1 MKSATTVAEK
11 AAKKIKKF
19 VTLGLGNERY
29 GIEVTKTR
37 EIIAR
42 YEIVPLPKTPE
53 FIEGII
59 SLRGDIIPVVDLRKR
74 FELPSRER
82 DADTRIIVIEMRDF
96 SVGIQV
102 DRVYEVLKLA
112 EEAIEPPP
120 PMVSGL
126 KADYLEGVAEV
137 QGKLTTILNLD
148 EIFSTTE
155 RIILSDVEEQSSE
168 LVGAYGNTPLRSS
181 EAEAGSEE
189 LNPSS
194 PPLLKRGEGIKAAAV
209 SDTGM
214 VEYGGKSYYV
224 GKKHKGASAELSEA
238 GGRLIASV
246 GGQRVKEFEI

>member
-1 MKSATTVAEK
+1 MKSANERDVN

-74 FELPSRER
+74 FELPSRDR

-112 EEAIEPPP
+112 EDAIEPPP

-155 RIILSDVEEQSSE
+155 RIMLSEME
-168 LVGAYGNTPLRSS
+168 VGAAVEGKGGMNKSPRNEE
-181 EAEAGSEE
+181 EA
-189 LNPSS
+189 PSAVI
-194 PPLLKRGEGIKAAAV
+194 LKPACTAVV

-214 VEYGGKSYYV
+214 VEYGGKSYYI
-224 GKKHKGASAELSEA
+224 GKKHRGSYVELSES
-238 GGRLIASV
+238 GGRLTASI
-246 GGQRVKEFEI
+246 GSEKVKEFEV

>member
-1 MKSATTVAEK
+1 MKSSIAEAEK

-29 GIEVTKTR
+29 GIEVSKTR

-102 DRVYEVLKLA
+102 DRVYEVLKLT
-112 EEAIEPPP
+112 EDAIEPPP

-148 EIFSTTE
+148 EIFSSTE
-155 RIILSDVEEQSSE
+155 RIILSEMEEGEQ
-168 LVGAYGNTPLRSS
+168 
-181 EAEAGSEE
+181 GSEVGTIHE
-189 LNPSS
+189 LPLQKSEVVSQPSTT
-194 PPLLKRGEGIKAAAV
+194 ATV

-224 GKKHKGASAELSEA
+224 GKKHKGASVELSEA
-238 GGRLIASV
+238 VGKLTALIGGE
-246 GGQRVKEFEI
+246 RVKEFEI

>member
-1 MKSATTVAEK
+1 MKSTTADAQK
-11 AAKKIKKF
+11 AKKIKKF

-148 EIFSTTE
+148 EIFSSTE
-155 RIILSDVEEQSSE
+155 RIILGDVEEQGSE
-168 LVGAYGNTPLRSS
+168 VGANLVFAPQT
-181 EAEAGSEE
+181 EAITRIA
-189 LNPSS
+189 PT
-194 PPLLKRGEGIKAAAV
+194 IV

-224 GKKHKGASAELSEA
+224 GKKHKGASVELSES
-238 GGRLIASV
+238 GGRLTASV
-246 GGQRVKEFEI
+246 GGERIKEFEI

>member
-155 RIILSDVEEQSSE
+155 RIILSDVE
-168 LVGAYGNTPLRSS
+168 
-181 EAEAGSEE
+181 AEAGVGG
-189 LNPSS
+189 
-194 PPLLKRGEGIKAAAV
+194 RGTEVGANLVFAPQIEAITRIAPTVV

-224 GKKHKGASAELSEA
+224 GKKHKGASAELNEA

>member
-1 MKSATTVAEK
+1 MKSTTAE

-148 EIFSTTE
+148 EIFSSTE
-155 RIILSDVEEQSSE
+155 RIILGDVEAVAGVGGQGTE
-168 LVGAYGNTPLRSS
+168 VGANLVFAPQT
-181 EAEAGSEE
+181 EAITRIA
-189 LNPSS
+189 PT
-194 PPLLKRGEGIKAAAV
+194 IV

-224 GKKHKGASAELSEA
+224 GKKHKGASIELSES
-238 GGRLIASV
+238 GGRLTASV
-246 GGQRVKEFEI
+246 GGERIKEFEI

>member
-1 MKSATTVAEK
+1 MKSSVADADK
-11 AAKKIKKF
+11 AKKIKKF

-82 DADTRIIVIEMRDF
+82 DEDTRIIVIEMRDF

-102 DRVYEVLKLA
+102 DRVYEVLKLP
-112 EEAIEPPP
+112 EDAIEPPP

-137 QGKLTTILNLD
+137 KGKLTTILNLD
-148 EIFSTTE
+148 EIFSSTE
-155 RIILSDVEEQSSE
+155 RIILSDVEAVAGGQISGGSGQWPVVSEQPTTE
-168 LVGAYGNTPLRSS
+168 HRQPATV
-181 EAEAGSEE
+181 
-189 LNPSS
+189 
-194 PPLLKRGEGIKAAAV
+194 V
-209 SDTGM
+209 SDAGM

-224 GKKHKGASAELSEA
+224 GKKHKGASIELSEA
-238 GGRLIASV
+238 GGRLTASV
-246 GGQRVKEFEI
+246 GGERIKEFEI

>member
-1 MKSATTVAEK
+1 MKSSVAEADK
-11 AAKKIKKF
+11 AKKIKKF

-102 DRVYEVLKLA
+102 DRVYEVLKLT
-112 EEAIEPPP
+112 EDAIEPPP

-148 EIFSTTE
+148 EIFSSTE
-155 RIILSDVEEQSSE
+155 RIILGDV
-168 LVGAYGNTPLRSS
+168 
-181 EAEAGSEE
+181 EAEAVVGGQQTEVGA
-189 LNPSS
+189 NPVFA
-194 PPLLKRGEGIKAAAV
+194 PQIEAITRIAPTIV

-224 GKKHKGASAELSEA
+224 GKKHKGASVELSEV
-238 GGRLIASV
+238 GGRLIASI
-246 GGQRVKEFEI
+246 GGERVKEFEI